1 MLLLDDNVLIYAFR
15 RDLPQHTTAKRWL
28 ERKLSADE
36 PLELLVL
43 SELAFL
49 RITTNR
55 RAFAQPSRFEEAL
68 RFLDALR
75 SCPIVSEL
83 HPGPEHRSIFVRVAR
98 DYHLTGNDLSDAFSI
113 SKCGLSASRRAL
125 HRAKRI
131 VRTSG
136 YHYAALP
143 ARAGKQSIS
152 LVAPRSPE

>member
-1 MLLLDDNVLIYAFR
+1 MLLLDANVLIYAFR

-28 ERKLSADE
+28 ETKLSADE

-68 RFLDALR
+68 RFLEAVR

-98 DYHLTGNDLSDAFSI
+98 DYHLTGNDVSDAFVAAAAIEAGAILASADRGFARFR
-113 SKCGLSASRRAL
+113 GLRWIDPLR
-125 HRAKRI
+125 
-131 VRTSG
+131 G
-136 YHYAALP
+136 
-143 ARAGKQSIS
+143 
-152 LVAPRSPE
+152 E